1 MYKISVVCD
10 ISNKRCSQCSITH
23 TYTHTYRHT
32 HAHAQVHVEEEVAR
46 GEAVGAV
53 WAITGGQHDT
63 TALCVR
69 DSELVRM
76 SKSAFKVR
84 ELCVCYLCVRDSE
97 LVRMSKSAFKVRE
110 LCVC

>member
-1 MYKISVVCD
+1 MDQKTLEDAATGEVIYNCKLLCACNSALLCTFIR
-10 ISNKRCSQCSITH
+10 IK
-23 TYTHTYRHT
+23 
-32 HAHAQVHVEEEVAR
+32 VHVEEEVAR

-53 WAITGGQHDT
+53 WTITGGQHDT

-84 ELCVCYLCVRDSE
+84 AVFIFHSLPC
-97 LVRMSKSAFKVRE
+97 A
-110 LCVC
+110 